1 MGKDKRPVNLDL
13 GSLKFPPMAI
23 ASILHRVSGL
33 VMFVLLPMMLCYLSM
48 SLQTESS
55 FDELT
60 AYFANP
66 WRKLVLW
73 AFCSAWFYHVLA
85 GIRHMLMDMGV
96 GESLEAG
103 RRSAV
108 LVIVLAIVAVI
119 FLGIRIW

>member
-33 VMFVLLPMMLCYLSM
+33 VMFLLLPIMLCYLSM
-48 SLQTESS
+48 SLTSETS
-55 FDELT
+55 FNDLS

-66 WRKLVLW
+66 WRKLLLW
-73 AFCSAWFYHVLA
+73 AFCSAWVYHVMA
-85 GIRHMLMDMGV
+85 GIRHILMDIGI
-96 GESLEAG
+96 GERLEAG

-108 LVIVLAIVAVI
+108 FVIFLAIVLII
-119 FLGIRIW
+119 FMGIRIW